1 MRDLGRQRRRS
12 RYEQEGP
19 TRITVALFV
28 GAIVLLLAS
37 GGLIAAMVREGTALP
52 AATPTPSRT
61 AILAAAT
68 ASPTG
73 VAATN
78 TPPPATTVPPT
89 TTGTPRPA
97 TVTATA
103 RPATPTTRPASPTP
117 IAATT
122 RAGGCA
128 VALPSGFAEERA
140 GSGYYPANDKTGFI
154 GLDPF
159 DTNGGQRSTAD
170 LAQSY
175 IEGTLKV
182 ALQDFRQTASI
193 RTDDGSRIEYT
204 ASAGGKTG
212 RGVVVVRRIGDI
224 ACGVTLFALE
234 GSPIRF
240 DQTLDYLLSSLQPT
254 RP

>member
-19 TRITVALFV
+19 ARITVALFV

-37 GGLIAAMVREGTALP
+37 GGLIAAMLREGTALP

-61 AILAAAT
+61 AILAAVT
-68 ASPTG
+68 APPTG
-73 VAATN
+73 VAATS

-89 TTGTPRPA
+89 TGTSRPPTVNA
-97 TVTATA
+97 TN

-128 VALPSGFAEERA
+128 VAIPSGFAEERA

-170 LAQSY
+170 LAQGY

-193 RTDDGSRIEYT
+193 RTDDGSQIEYT

-224 ACGVTLFALE
+224 ACGVTLFTLD
-234 GSPIRF
+234 GSPIPF